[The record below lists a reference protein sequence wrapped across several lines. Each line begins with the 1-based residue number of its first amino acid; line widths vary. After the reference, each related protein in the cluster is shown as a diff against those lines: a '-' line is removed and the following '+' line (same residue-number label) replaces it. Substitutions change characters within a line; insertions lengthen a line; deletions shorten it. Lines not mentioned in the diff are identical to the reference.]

1 MKSRVAPPA
10 SQRAAMTSGRPR
22 RQSFVVPVPARAEV
36 VLRCDGA
43 EVASWPLECAAV
55 DLAVVDELA
64 RLQLESRRR
73 GCSIWLRHACPELV
87 ALLRLVG
94 LSEVLQVGGKAEELE
109 Q

>member
-1 MKSRVAPPA
+1 ML
-10 SQRAAMTSGRPR
+10 G
-22 RQSFVVPVPARAEV
+22 
-36 VLRCDGA
+36 CDGA
-43 EVASWPLECAAV
+43 EVASWPLECATL

-64 RLQLESRRR
+64 RLQLEWRRH
-73 GCSIWLRHACPELV
+73 GCSIRVRQACPELV